1 VNKPHAEPQADGQ
14 GLSFPCGAPP
24 APAEA
29 REVLPGLMWLRMPL
43 PFALDHINLWAL
55 REGEG
60 WAVVDTGAQTP
71 ATLASWGRLLAPD
84 GALGGRPL
92 TRVLATHL
100 HPDHMGMAGWLT
112 RKFDCRLWMTRQ
124 EYLMC
129 RTLVADTGHTAPDDA
144 IRFYRR
150 CGWSE
155 IALDAY
161 RVRFGEFGKVM
172 HRLPDSYRR
181 IVDGERIAIGA
192 HQWRVVVGRGH
203 SPEHACLVCDEQQVM
218 ISGDQVLPGISSNVS
233 VFPTEPDA
241 DPLAE
246 WLDSIA
252 HLRAELPDTLLVLP
266 AHGAPFRGLHAR
278 LERLAQG
285 HARGLERLRRALAE
299 PRRVVDV
306 FGSLFA
312 RAIDPQ
318 TRQLGLATG
327 ETVAHLNHLLARG
340 EIERTEDADGVW
352 RYRAVG

>member
-1 VNKPHAEPQADGQ
+1 MDIALLLLLILINGFFSMAEMALVSSRKARLQRLAD
-14 GLSFPCGAPP
+14 
-24 APAEA
+24 
-29 REVLPGLMWLRMPL
+29 
-43 PFALDHINLWAL
+43 
-55 REGEG
+55 EGG
-60 WAVVDTGAQTP
+60 PGAQT
-71 ATLASWGRLLAPD
+71 
-84 GALGGRPL
+84 ALS
-92 TRVLATHL
+92 L
-100 HPDHMGMAGWLT
+100 HNEPSSFLS
-112 RKFDCRLWMTRQ
+112 
-124 EYLMC
+124 
-129 RTLVADTGHTAPDDA
+129 A
-144 IRFYRR
+144 IQV
-150 CGWSE
+150 GITS
-155 IALDAY
+155 IGILS
-161 RVRFGEFGKVM
+161 G
-172 HRLPDSYRR
+172 
-181 IVDGERIAIGA
+181 AIGETA
-192 HQWRVVVGRGH
+192 
-203 SPEHACLVCDEQQVM
+203 L
-218 ISGDQVLPGISSNVS
+218 
-233 VFPTEPDA
+233 A